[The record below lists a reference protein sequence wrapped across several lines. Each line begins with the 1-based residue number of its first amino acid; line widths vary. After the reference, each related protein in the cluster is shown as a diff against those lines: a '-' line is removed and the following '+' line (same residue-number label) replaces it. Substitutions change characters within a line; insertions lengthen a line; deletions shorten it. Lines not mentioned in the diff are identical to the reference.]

1 MCNGQGKKPVVS
13 TENISVIIVYN
24 PKEFMNYNTSV
35 NNPEGLIQTMGR
47 LAYMTKFQRA
57 KTLKASTDIN
67 GVFTRTYERI
77 DEPTPC
83 GFGDSTFCVC
93 TWKRI

>member
-1 MCNGQGKKPVVS
+1 L
-13 TENISVIIVYN
+13 
-24 PKEFMNYNTSV
+24 MN
-35 NNPEGLIQTMGR
+35 
-47 LAYMTKFQRA
+47 KFRRA
-57 KTLKASTDIN
+57 KSLKASTDIPS
-67 GVFTRTYERI
+67 GFTRSYERI

>member
-1 MCNGQGKKPVVS
+1 
-13 TENISVIIVYN
+13 
-24 PKEFMNYNTSV
+24 MNYDTSV
-35 NNPEGLIQTMGR
+35 NNPEGLIQTMARGS
-47 LAYMTKFQRA
+47 LTSKFQRA

-67 GVFTRTYERI
+67 NIFTRAYERI